1 MCCQAT
7 ISSKT
12 KYNKQSFNFLE
23 NKTKKLKKKITKHL
37 ILQKKHQQK
46 KIFYQQ
52 DIRLYVYVYYI
63 LYEHG
68 SIYIKKS

>member
-23 NKTKKLKKKITKHL
+23 NKTKKLKKNNKTSYFTKSNN
-37 ILQKKHQQK
+37 KK
-46 KIFYQQ
+46 KILQQ
-52 DIRLYVYVYYI
+52 DIRLYVRTYVYI